1 MRWLPLESN
10 PEVMNAWSS
19 ALGLSTDQVSFTD
32 VYGLDAELLAMV
44 PKPVYAVLM
53 LFPISKEYEA
63 ARAAEHARIVDQAG
77 GAVKSDERLI
87 FIKQTI
93 SNACGTIGLLHAL
106 ANNSEI
112 PITEGPLTKF
122 LEQCRAKS
130 PSERAQL
137 LEDDCAIADVHADQA
152 QSGQSKVPSSDEEVN
167 LHFVCFV
174 KKVAQPD
181 RPEAEP
187 ARLVELDGR
196 KAFPIDHGPIA
207 PSQDLLEAVVPV
219 VKQFIQLSQDNVNFN
234 LIALCQNSA

>member
-19 ALGLSTDQVSFTD
+19 ALGLSTDKVSFTD

-63 ARAAEHARIVDQAG
+63 ARAAEHARIVEQAG
-77 GAVKSDERLI
+77 GTVESDERLI

-106 ANNSEI
+106 ANNPEI

-122 LEQCRAKS
+122 LEQCRSKS

-174 KKVAQPD
+174 KQAGEGP
-181 RPEAEP
+181 P
-187 ARLVELDGR
+187 RLVELDGR

-207 PSQDLLEAVVPV
+207 PSHDLLDAVVPV
-219 VKQFIQLSQDNVNFN
+219 VKQFIKLSFLRV
-234 LIALCQNSA
+234 A